1 MHQHYIDEMIHRLEK
16 LKNEQGGQLKAV
28 GQKLANR
35 IKKGGIVHLFGAG
48 HSHMLAE
55 EVFYRAGGLVP
66 VSPILEESLML
77 HEGAVRSSTLEKKAG
92 YAATFLPNTT
102 IQPEDAVIVISTS
115 GRNPVPIDVA
125 LYAKQVGCYVVAVT
139 STAYK
144 PHVASRHESGK
155 HLCEVVEDVLHNL
168 SPVGDTTLT
177 HDRVSVPF
185 ASGST
190 VIGAA
195 IINSVFAEAIVHL
208 AEHGLEPPVF
218 LSGNIDHAEEH
229 NQSLI
234 NKYQKRI
241 PLLL

>member
-1 MHQHYIDEMIHRLEK
+1 MHRDYIDEMIHRLEN
-16 LKNEQGGQLKAV
+16 LKNKQGRSLKNV
-28 GQKLANR
+28 GRKLAERVEN
-35 IKKGGIVHLFGAG
+35 GGIVHLFGAG

-66 VSPILEESLML
+66 VNPILEESLML
-77 HEGAVRSSTLEKKAG
+77 HEGAVRSSMLEKKAG
-92 YAATFLPNTT
+92 YAATFLSDTS

-125 LYAKQVGCYVVAVT
+125 LYAKQVGCYVVAIT

-144 PHVASRHESGK
+144 SHVSSRHESGQ
-155 HLCEVVEDVLHNL
+155 HLCEIVEDVLHNL

-177 HDRVSVPF
+177 HDRVNVPF

-208 AEHGLEPPVF
+208 AEKGIEPPVF

-241 PLLL
+241 PLL